1 MIEYTAAYKDRLQKE
16 IDATPEEYL
25 PALLNIV
32 RSYRQS
38 VSLNPADES
47 FRQGW
52 QEAMQGETLP
62 LADLWEDIDAE

>member
-1 MIEYTAAYKDRLQKE
+1 MINYPIVYKEKLLQE
-16 IDATPEEYL
+16 IEATPEEYL
-25 PALLNIV
+25 PTLLNIV

-52 QEAMQGETLP
+52 QEALAGETMP
-62 LADLWEDIDAE
+62 LDDLWAGIDAQ